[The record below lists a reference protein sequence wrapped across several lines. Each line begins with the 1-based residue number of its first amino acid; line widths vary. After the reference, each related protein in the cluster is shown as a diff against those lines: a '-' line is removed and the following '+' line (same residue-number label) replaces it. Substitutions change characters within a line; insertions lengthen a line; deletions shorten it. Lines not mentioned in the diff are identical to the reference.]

1 MGLPKRKVVFQP
13 SIFRC
18 YVGSQEGMYCI
29 GSNFKGTSLKT
40 LQFNNLKLFWL
51 KLVFESSFKR
61 CLVHRFSMWGSTR
74 VRTWKNRRKAFC
86 SHGKSLRKKKLP
98 KERNGE
104 SDTSCIKNIP
114 KLSLFC
120 KKNSWSCVVQC
131 CPPFFETKGT
141 SAYQTITTPPRTNG
155 WNLKISPK
163 IHQKE
168 KVRNIDSNQQ
178 FLSSKC

>member
-1 MGLPKRKVVFQP
+1 MLCWFPGG
-13 SIFRC
+13 
-18 YVGSQEGMYCI
+18 YVI

-40 LQFNNLKLFWL
+40 LQLNNLKLFWL

-86 SHGKSLRKKKLP
+86 SHGKSLRKKKN

-104 SDTSCIKNIP
+104 SDTCIKNREYTQTQLVLQEELMI
-114 KLSLFC
+114 LCS
-120 KKNSWSCVVQC
+120 
-131 CPPFFETKGT
+131 PPFFETKGT

-155 WNLKISPK
+155 WNLKTST
-163 IHQKE
+163 QTTNFW
-168 KVRNIDSNQQ
+168 VQNVSFGGCNSNMINR
-178 FLSSKC
+178 

>member
-40 LQFNNLKLFWL
+40 LQLNNLKLFWL

-86 SHGKSLRKKKLP
+86 SHGKSLRKKKKQR
-98 KERNGE
+98 KERRIWYLHQKYTQTQLVLQE
-104 SDTSCIKNIP
+104 ELMILCS
-114 KLSLFC
+114 
-120 KKNSWSCVVQC
+120 
-131 CPPFFETKGT
+131 PPFFETKGT

-155 WNLKISPK
+155 WNLKTST
-163 IHQKE
+163 QTTNFW
-168 KVRNIDSNQQ
+168 VQNVSFGGCNSNMINR
-178 FLSSKC
+178 

>member
-40 LQFNNLKLFWL
+40 LQLNNLKLFWL

-86 SHGKSLRKKKLP
+86 SHGKSLRKKKN

-104 SDTSCIKNIP
+104 SDTCIKNIP

-120 KKNSWSCVVQC
+120 KKNSWSCVLHLFLKPKAPRLIKLSLHLRELTAGTWKHRLK
-131 CPPFFETKGT
+131 PPIFEFKMLVLGGV
-141 SAYQTITTPPRTNG
+141 ILI
-155 WNLKISPK
+155 W
-163 IHQKE
+163 
-168 KVRNIDSNQQ
+168 
-178 FLSSKC
+178 